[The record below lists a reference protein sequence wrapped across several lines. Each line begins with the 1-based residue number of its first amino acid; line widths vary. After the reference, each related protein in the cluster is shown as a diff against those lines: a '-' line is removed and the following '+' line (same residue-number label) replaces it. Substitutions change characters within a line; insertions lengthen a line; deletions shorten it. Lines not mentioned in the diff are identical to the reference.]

1 MPALLAAFG
10 CSSALPIPFLSCAQ
24 VVRQPFTLSSHRPVA
39 TKPPQVL
46 GGRSPPLLS
55 SPLVARPNSTSRST
69 GRSAL
74 LVKSKKN
81 DERSFTDAAR
91 DAVTGNPG
99 LESDKLDSKIRRR
112 AEDAILTRGNRVTV
126 GDVASTSGLTI
137 FEAENAL
144 KALAADSLAT
154 LAVSNQ
160 GEVLYCFPSG
170 FQSAVRNR
178 SWKTRVESFLAATNE
193 ISGYLIRVLYGTALI
208 SSIAIVTTALLVIA
222 SSSRDDRGR
231 GRSGGGGGG
240 IGFNYYSTRAMFNL
254 TDYLFFYDPY
264 YYRRRRMAM
273 FRGEQGNSWN
283 FVEAVFSF
291 VFGDG
296 DPNITYE
303 EKKWEIVGKFIASK
317 GGVVTAEQL
326 APFMDVNIDQI
337 RGSSKNK
344 SRSKEVVVDESYVLP
359 ALTRFKG
366 SPEVDAEGHIVY
378 VFPAL
383 QTTADVRKQKEWFN
397 FRKSKENS
405 KAAATAAVPNS
416 AVEEVLE
423 SPWKLTGVTGG
434 QLGSVIALGAA
445 NLVGVLWLSVALTT
459 PANAYALAMN
469 GLGWVFGTM
478 PYLQV
483 YAISFF
489 IIPAVRWVLYQ
500 GRNKAI
506 DNRNEAKIAAQ
517 QQLTNPSP
525 ELLRKVAAA
534 AALAQQN
541 LVTKENAV
549 FRSDKDV
556 EEQPI
561 DVEAGVWERKLE
573 RRASQRDLEN
583 RGWMPAPKS
592 SSARPGANPLDA
604 GAAPRKQGERGW

>member
-1 MPALLAAFG
+1 
-10 CSSALPIPFLSCAQ
+10 
-24 VVRQPFTLSSHRPVA
+24 
-39 TKPPQVL
+39 
-46 GGRSPPLLS
+46 
-55 SPLVARPNSTSRST
+55 LVYSQK
-69 GRSAL
+69 G
-74 LVKSKKN
+74 
-81 DERSFTDAAR
+81 DERSFIDAAR
-91 DAVTGNPG
+91 DAATGKPG

-154 LAVSNQ
+154 LAVSDQ
-160 GEVLYCFPSG
+160 GEILYCFPSN
-170 FQSAVRNR
+170 FQNALRNR
-178 SWKTRVESFLAATNE
+178 SWKTRFESFIAATNE

-240 IGFNYYSTRAMFNL
+240 IGFNYYGTRAMFDL
-254 TDYLFFYDPY
+254 TDYLFFYDPL

-273 FRGEQGNSWN
+273 FRGDQRNSWN

-337 RGSSKNK
+337 RGSLRNK
-344 SRSKEVVVDESYVLP
+344 RRSQEVVVDESYVLP

-366 SPEVDAEGHIVY
+366 NPEVDAEGHIVY

-383 QTTADVRKQKEWFN
+383 QMTADVRKQKEWFN
-397 FRKSKENS
+397 FNKSQQNF
-405 KAAATAAVPNS
+405 KAAAAAAASNS
-416 AVEEVLE
+416 QSEVEEVLE

-434 QLGSVIALGAA
+434 QLSSVIALGVA
-445 NLVGVLWLSVALTT
+445 NLVGVLWLSTALTT

-500 GRNKAI
+500 GRNQAI
-506 DNRNEAKIAAQ
+506 NNRNEAKIAAQ
-517 QQLTNPSP
+517 KQLTNPSP
-525 ELLRKVAAA
+525 DLLEKMAAA
-534 AALAQQN
+534 AVLAQQN
-541 LVTKENAV
+541 LITKENAV
-549 FRSDKDV
+549 FRSDKEV
-556 EEQPI
+556 EEQPSDI
-561 DVEAGVWERKLE
+561 EAGVWERKLQ
-573 RRASQRDLEN
+573 RRASERDLEK

-592 SSARPGANPLDA
+592 SSGANPLDA

>member
-10 CSSALPIPFLSCAQ
+10 CSAALPISFLTCAQ
-24 VVRQPFTLSSHRPVA
+24 VIRQPVTLSPYRPLA
-39 TKPPQVL
+39 IKTPQVL
-46 GGRSPPLLS
+46 SGWFRSPNLQSSLLVSRPTTS
-55 SPLVARPNSTSRST
+55 SRFT
-69 GRSAL
+69 GRSL
-74 LVKSKKN
+74 SLVRSQKG
-81 DERSFTDAAR
+81 DERSFIDAAR
-91 DAVTGNPG
+91 DAATGKPG

-126 GDVASTSGLTI
+126 GDVASTSGLSI
-137 FEAENAL
+137 FEAEKAL

-160 GEVLYCFPSG
+160 GEILYCFPSG
-170 FQSAVRNR
+170 FQGAIRNR
-178 SWKTRVESFLAATNE
+178 SLKTRLESFLAATNE

-240 IGFNYYSTRAMFNL
+240 ISFNYSGTRALFNL

-273 FRGEQGNSWN
+273 FRGEQRNSWN

-296 DPNITYE
+296 DPNIAYE

-344 SRSKEVVVDESYVLP
+344 NRSSEVVVDESYVLP

-366 SPEVDAEGHIVY
+366 NPEVDAEGRIVY

-397 FRKSKENS
+397 LKKNKDNFPSAVSN
-405 KAAATAAVPNS
+405 AAA
-416 AVEEVLE
+416 EEVLE
-423 SPWKLTGVTGG
+423 SSWNLTGVTGG
-434 QLGSVIALGAA
+434 QLGSVVALGVA
-445 NLVGVLWLSVALTT
+445 NLVGVLWLSTALTT

-500 GRNKAI
+500 GRNQAI
-506 DNRNEAKIAAQ
+506 TYRNEAKIAAQ
-517 QQLTNPSP
+517 RQLTNPSP
-525 ELLRKVAAA
+525 DLLKKMASAGV
-534 AALAQQN
+534 LAQQN
-541 LVTKENAV
+541 LVSKENAV

-561 DVEAGVWERKLE
+561 DVEADVWERKLE
-573 RRASQRDLEN
+573 RRASERDLDD
-583 RGWMPAPKS
+583 RAWMPAPKS
-592 SSARPGANPLDA
+592 TRPSRGANPLDV
-604 GAAPRKQGERGW
+604 GAAPRKQEEHGW